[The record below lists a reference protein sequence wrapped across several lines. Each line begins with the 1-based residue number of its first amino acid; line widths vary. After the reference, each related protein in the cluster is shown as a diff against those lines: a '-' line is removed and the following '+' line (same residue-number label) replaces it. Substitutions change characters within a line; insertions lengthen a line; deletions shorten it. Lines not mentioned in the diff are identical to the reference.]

1 MKGVK
6 VSTHRAEARAS
17 SFDGVPDSG
26 LIELTLNGES
36 AAFATIMRRN
46 NRRLFRIARG
56 ILGVDADAE
65 DAVQECYVNAY
76 LNLSRFEGRS
86 KLSTWLSRMVVN
98 EALGQ
103 IRRRKRIVS
112 APADDRPGQPEQDN
126 VVNLYGN
133 NTPGPD
139 EQMSRRQ
146 LRKMIEDAVDRL
158 PESFRTVFLL
168 REVEGM
174 TVSEI
179 AETLD
184 IAEATVKTRN
194 FRARKLL
201 RTAIEARME
210 PAVREAFLFL
220 GERCDRMVARVLDR
234 LQEIGAMRT

>member
-1 MKGVK
+1 M
-6 VSTHRAEARAS
+6 STHRAKARAA
-17 SFDGVPDSG
+17 SFDDVPDSG
-26 LIELTLNGES
+26 LIELTLGGET
-36 AAFATIMRRN
+36 AAFEAIMRRN

-65 DAVQECYVNAY
+65 DALQESYVNAY

-86 KLSTWLSRMVVN
+86 RLSTWLSRMVVN

-103 IRRRKRIVS
+103 IRRRKPIVTAS
-112 APADDRPGQPEQDN
+112 LDERPGQLEQDN
-126 VVNLYGN
+126 VVNLYGDEN
-133 NTPGPD
+133 PRPD
-139 EQMSRRQ
+139 EHVSRDQ
-146 LRKMIEDAVDRL
+146 LRKMIENAVDRL
-158 PESFRTVFLL
+158 PETFRTVFLL

-184 IAEATVKTRN
+184 VPEATVKTRN

-201 RTAIEARME
+201 RMEMEQRLE

-220 GERCDRMVARVLDR
+220 GERCDRVVARVFER